1 MASQIGRGMRIMS
14 TKQDVGMGEEML
26 DAGPKPSRRL
36 LQSCIAKV
44 CARNSIKMVYIQVRI
59 TAVCARA

>member
-26 DAGPKPSRRL
+26 DAGPC
-36 LQSCIAKV
+36 LQSLSQSL
-44 CARNSIKMVYIQVRI
+44 NLQ
-59 TAVCARA
+59 

>member
-26 DAGPKPSRRL
+26 DAGPC
-36 LQSCIAKV
+36 LQSV
-44 CARNSIKMVYIQVRI
+44 SL
-59 TAVCARA
+59 

>member
-1 MASQIGRGMRIMS
+1 MLGPVCSQSVSKSSVKPGRS
-14 TKQDVGMGEEML
+14 AGEL
-26 DAGPKPSRRL
+26 TKPSRRL

>member
-1 MASQIGRGMRIMS
+1 MGRRAMASQIGRGIRMVS

-26 DAGPKPSRRL
+26 DDGPKPSRRL

-44 CARNSIKMVYIQVRI
+44 GRCQER
-59 TAVCARA
+59 